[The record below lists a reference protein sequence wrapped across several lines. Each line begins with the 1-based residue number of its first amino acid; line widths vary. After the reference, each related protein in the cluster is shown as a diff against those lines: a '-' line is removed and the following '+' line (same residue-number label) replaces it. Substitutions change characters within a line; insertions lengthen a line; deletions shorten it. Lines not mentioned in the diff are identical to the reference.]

1 MLPQRG
7 QAQAVPSDRGGE
19 KSLLQKT
26 APEPLVVRD
35 QTNWGMLALGW
46 TIYFSF
52 GMGVASLVP
61 LVSIIKV
68 ELDLSYTQL
77 GIVLGAWQLVF
88 MATAAPAG
96 WLIDRLGPKR
106 VLVVS
111 ALVIAVAITLRSTAY
126 GFPMLLFSVACFGIG
141 GPLTAVGLAKLVA
154 DWFTGMSRG
163 LASGI
168 YITGAAAGI
177 ALVLALTHP
186 VILPLTGGWRQA
198 HILYGAIA
206 FAIAVVW
213 LIFGRDSPQ
222 NLSDRK
228 LSKET
233 KAKASYWQ
241 VITQPAVWMVVL
253 VGFAGFLANHGVRNW
268 LPEILEHA
276 GVSPT
281 NAGFLS
287 AMPALT
293 GIVGSIAVLRLATRR
308 ADARLPTIVALL
320 VVSALTILT
329 IVFAEGWL
337 LVLAIAVEGFCAAA
351 LAPLML
357 NTLMEMPSV
366 GAKNTGA
373 AAGLYFSIG
382 ELGGTL
388 GPLIM
393 GIAADLTGSFVA
405 GMVLVA
411 SIVAAMIVPALR
423 IRT

>member
-1 MLPQRG
+1 
-7 QAQAVPSDRGGE
+7 
-19 KSLLQKT
+19 LLQKT
-26 APEPLVVRD
+26 SPEPPVVRD

-106 VLVVS
+106 VLVVA
-111 ALVIAVAITLRSTAY
+111 ALVIAVAITLRSAAY
-126 GFPMLLFSVACFGIG
+126 GFPMLLFTVACFGIG

-177 ALVLALTHP
+177 AFVLALTHP
-186 VILPLTGGWRQA
+186 VILPLTGGWREA

-213 LIFGRDSPQ
+213 LVLGRDSPQ
-222 NLSDRK
+222 NLFDRK
-228 LSKET
+228 LSKES

-241 VITQPAVWMVVL
+241 VLSQPAVWMVIL

-268 LPEILEHA
+268 LPEILSNA
-276 GVSPT
+276 GISPT
-281 NAGFLS
+281 HAGFLS

-293 GIVGSIAVLRLATRR
+293 GIVGSIVVLRLATRR
-308 ADARLPTIVALL
+308 ADARLPTIIALL
-320 VVSALTILT
+320 VVSALTIVS
-329 IVFAEGWL
+329 IVFAKGWL

-351 LAPLML
+351 FAPLML

-393 GIAADLTGSFVA
+393 GVAADLTGSFVA
-405 GMVLVA
+405 GMMLVA
-411 SIVAAMIVPALR
+411 SIVAVMIVPALR